1 VHENRIRQAASS
13 LGAAAFCVAESVK
26 YARQRKP
33 FGEDLARNQ
42 GIQFPLVELATQVE
56 MLRLLIRK
64 TAWEMDGMPHP
75 EVEKRLSDKVSMCN
89 YWANRLV
96 CEAADRAMQVH
107 GGIGYSRHKPFEHI
121 FRHHRR
127 YRITEGA
134 EEIQM
139 RKVGA
144 YLFGYLGPRKAEDPA
159 RPSPRRQHMNHLNR
173 RSIVLAPLAAAAA
186 AALPGAAFAQKKY
199 GPGVTD
205 TEIKIGQTIAYSGP
219 ASAYGQLGR
228 AETAY
233 FKFLNDKGGINGRK
247 INFISLDDGFSP
259 PKAVEMTRK
268 LVEQDEVALMF
279 GMLGTA
285 LNTAT
290 RPYLNQQKVPQL
302 FIAAGSATFASGDKF
317 PWTIGWQPTLQTEA
331 AFYARSILASHPG
344 AKIGVLYQ
352 DDDFG
357 KELLAGLKDGLAGK
371 DSSIVATA
379 SFQATDPTV
388 DSQLIT
394 LKGTGCDTLMLFT
407 YAKQAAQAIRKIAD
421 LGWKPDTY
429 LHLGSASVGAT
440 LIPAGLDKSVGIK
453 TAGFIKDTS
462 DPQWAN
468 DAEIAPFFDWMKK
481 YMPDAKLEDSLNLA
495 GWAYGQTIE
504 QVLRQCGD
512 DLTRENIM
520 RQALNLKNWRNP
532 ALLPGS
538 LINTSPTDYRVVE
551 FMKLQRFNGKVWEL
565 I

>member
-1 VHENRIRQAASS
+1 MTH
-13 LGAAAFCVAESVK
+13 
-26 YARQRKP
+26 
-33 FGEDLARNQ
+33 
-42 GIQFPLVELATQVE
+42 T
-56 MLRLLIRK
+56 
-64 TAWEMDGMPHP
+64 T
-75 EVEKRLSDKVSMCN
+75 
-89 YWANRLV
+89 
-96 CEAADRAMQVH
+96 
-107 GGIGYSRHKPFEHI
+107 
-121 FRHHRR
+121 
-127 YRITEGA
+127 
-134 EEIQM
+134 
-139 RKVGA
+139 
-144 YLFGYLGPRKAEDPA
+144 
-159 RPSPRRQHMNHLNR
+159 R
-173 RSIVLAPLAAAAA
+173 RSIVLAPLAVAAA
-186 AALPGAAFAQKKY
+186 AALPGAVFAQKKY

-233 FKFLNDKGGINGRK
+233 FKALNDKGGINGRK
-247 INFISLDDGFSP
+247 INFISLDDGFLP

-268 LVEQDEVALMF
+268 LVEQDEVAFMF

-371 DSSIVATA
+371 DSAIIATA

-407 YAKQAAQAIRKIAD
+407 YAKQAAQAIRKVAD

-440 LIPAGLDKSVGIK
+440 LIPAGLDNSVGIK

-481 YMPDAKLEDSLNLA
+481 YMPDAKLEDSLNLS

-538 LINTSPTDYRVVE
+538 LISTSPSDYRVVE

>member
-1 VHENRIRQAASS
+1 MT
-13 LGAAAFCVAESVK
+13 
-26 YARQRKP
+26 P
-33 FGEDLARNQ
+33 
-42 GIQFPLVELATQVE
+42 
-56 MLRLLIRK
+56 
-64 TAWEMDGMPHP
+64 
-75 EVEKRLSDKVSMCN
+75 
-89 YWANRLV
+89 
-96 CEAADRAMQVH
+96 
-107 GGIGYSRHKPFEHI
+107 
-121 FRHHRR
+121 
-127 YRITEGA
+127 
-134 EEIQM
+134 
-139 RKVGA
+139 
-144 YLFGYLGPRKAEDPA
+144 
-159 RPSPRRQHMNHLNR
+159 LNR

-186 AALPGAAFAQKKY
+186 AVLPGAAFAQKKY
-199 GPGVTD
+199 GPGTSD

-228 AETAY
+228 AEAAY

-247 INFISLDDGFSP
+247 INFISVDDGFSP

-290 RPYLNQQKVPQL
+290 RPYLNQKKVPQL

-317 PWTIGWQPTLQTEA
+317 PWTIGWQPTLMGEA
-331 AFYARSILASHPG
+331 HFYAKSILASHPN

-371 DSSIVATA
+371 DSAIIAA
-379 SFQATDPTV
+379 ESFQATDPTV

-394 LKGTGCDTLMLFT
+394 LKGKGCDTLMLFT

-481 YMPDAKLEDSLNLA
+481 YMPDAKLEDSLNLS
-495 GWAYGQTIE
+495 GWAYAQTVE

-512 DLTRENIM
+512 DLTRENIL
-520 RQALNLKNWRNP
+520 RQATNLKNWRNP

-538 LINTSPTDYRVVE
+538 MINTSPTDYRVVE
-551 FMKLQRFNGKVWEL
+551 YMKLQRFNGKVWEL
-565 I
+565 V

>member
-1 VHENRIRQAASS
+1 MS
-13 LGAAAFCVAESVK
+13 
-26 YARQRKP
+26 
-33 FGEDLARNQ
+33 
-42 GIQFPLVELATQVE
+42 
-56 MLRLLIRK
+56 
-64 TAWEMDGMPHP
+64 
-75 EVEKRLSDKVSMCN
+75 
-89 YWANRLV
+89 
-96 CEAADRAMQVH
+96 
-107 GGIGYSRHKPFEHI
+107 
-121 FRHHRR
+121 
-127 YRITEGA
+127 
-134 EEIQM
+134 
-139 RKVGA
+139 
-144 YLFGYLGPRKAEDPA
+144 
-159 RPSPRRQHMNHLNR
+159 HLNR

-199 GPGVTD
+199 GPGVSD

-228 AETAY
+228 AEAAY
-233 FKFLNDKGGINGRK
+233 FKALNDKGGINGRK

-290 RPYLNQQKVPQL
+290 RPYLNQKKVPQL

-317 PWTIGWQPTLQTEA
+317 PWTVGWQPTLMGEA
-331 AFYARSILASHPG
+331 HFYAKSILASHPN

-407 YAKQAAQAIRKIAD
+407 YAKQAAQAIRKIAE

-512 DLTRENIM
+512 DLTRENIL

-538 LINTSPTDYRVVE
+538 LINTSPSDYRVVE

>member
-1 VHENRIRQAASS
+1 
-13 LGAAAFCVAESVK
+13 
-26 YARQRKP
+26 
-33 FGEDLARNQ
+33 
-42 GIQFPLVELATQVE
+42 
-56 MLRLLIRK
+56 M
-64 TAWEMDGMPHP
+64 
-75 EVEKRLSDKVSMCN
+75 
-89 YWANRLV
+89 
-96 CEAADRAMQVH
+96 
-107 GGIGYSRHKPFEHI
+107 
-121 FRHHRR
+121 
-127 YRITEGA
+127 
-134 EEIQM
+134 
-139 RKVGA
+139 
-144 YLFGYLGPRKAEDPA
+144 
-159 RPSPRRQHMNHLNR
+159 SPLNR
-173 RSIVLAPLAAAAA
+173 RSIVLGPLAAAAA

-228 AETAY
+228 AEAAY
-233 FKFLNDKGGINGRK
+233 FKALNDKGGINGRK
-247 INFISLDDGFSP
+247 INFISLDDGFLP

-371 DSSIVATA
+371 DSAIIATA

-394 LKGTGCDTLMLFT
+394 LKGTGADTLMLFT

-538 LINTSPTDYRVVE
+538 LISTSPTDYRVVE

>member
-1 VHENRIRQAASS
+1 MTH
-13 LGAAAFCVAESVK
+13 
-26 YARQRKP
+26 
-33 FGEDLARNQ
+33 
-42 GIQFPLVELATQVE
+42 T
-56 MLRLLIRK
+56 
-64 TAWEMDGMPHP
+64 T
-75 EVEKRLSDKVSMCN
+75 
-89 YWANRLV
+89 
-96 CEAADRAMQVH
+96 
-107 GGIGYSRHKPFEHI
+107 
-121 FRHHRR
+121 
-127 YRITEGA
+127 
-134 EEIQM
+134 
-139 RKVGA
+139 
-144 YLFGYLGPRKAEDPA
+144 
-159 RPSPRRQHMNHLNR
+159 R
-173 RSIVLAPLAAAAA
+173 RSIVLAPLAVAAA
-186 AALPGAAFAQKKY
+186 AALPGAVFAQKKY

-233 FKFLNDKGGINGRK
+233 FKALNDKGGINGRK
-247 INFISLDDGFSP
+247 INFISLDDGFLP

-268 LVEQDEVALMF
+268 LVEQDEVAFMF

-371 DSSIVATA
+371 DSAIIATA

-407 YAKQAAQAIRKIAD
+407 YAKQAAQAIRKVAD

-481 YMPDAKLEDSLNLA
+481 YMPDAKLEDSLNLS

-538 LINTSPTDYRVVE
+538 LISTSPSDYRVVE

>member
-1 VHENRIRQAASS
+1 MS
-13 LGAAAFCVAESVK
+13 
-26 YARQRKP
+26 
-33 FGEDLARNQ
+33 
-42 GIQFPLVELATQVE
+42 IQST
-56 MLRLLIRK
+56 R
-64 TAWEMDGMPHP
+64 
-75 EVEKRLSDKVSMCN
+75 
-89 YWANRLV
+89 
-96 CEAADRAMQVH
+96 RA
-107 GGIGYSRHKPFEHI
+107 
-121 FRHHRR
+121 
-127 YRITEGA
+127 
-134 EEIQM
+134 
-139 RKVGA
+139 
-144 YLFGYLGPRKAEDPA
+144 L
-159 RPSPRRQHMNHLNR
+159 
-173 RSIVLAPLAAAAA
+173 VLAPLAAAAA
-186 AALPGAAFAQKKY
+186 ALLPTAARAQKKY

-205 TEIKIGQTIAYSGP
+205 TEIKVGQTIAYSGP

-228 AETAY
+228 AEAAY
-233 FKFLNDKGGINGRK
+233 FKALNDRGGINGRK

-290 RPYLNQQKVPQL
+290 RPYLNAQKVPQL
-302 FIAAGSATFASGDKF
+302 FIAAGSETFASGEKY
-317 PWTIGWQPTLQTEA
+317 PWTIGWQPTLRGEA

-357 KELLAGLKDGLAGK
+357 KELLAGLKEGLAGK
-371 DSSIVATA
+371 DSSIIATA

-394 LKGTGCDTLMLFT
+394 LKGTGADTLMLFT

-468 DAEIAPFFDWMKK
+468 DAELAPFFDWMKK
-481 YMPDAKLEDSLNLA
+481 YLPDAKLEDSLNLA
-495 GWAYGQTIE
+495 GWAYSQTLE

-512 DLTRENIM
+512 DLTRENIL
-520 RQALNLKNWRNP
+520 RQATNLKNWRNP

-538 LINTSPTDYRVVE
+538 LINTSPTDYRVIE
-551 FMKLQRFNGKVWEL
+551 FMKLQRFNGKIREFV
-565 I
+565 

>member
-1 VHENRIRQAASS
+1 MTQTTRRQIV
-13 LGAAAFCVAESVK
+13 LGAAAA
-26 YARQRKP
+26 
-33 FGEDLARNQ
+33 GL
-42 GIQFPLVELATQVE
+42 
-56 MLRLLIRK
+56 
-64 TAWEMDGMPHP
+64 
-75 EVEKRLSDKVSMCN
+75 
-89 YWANRLV
+89 
-96 CEAADRAMQVH
+96 
-107 GGIGYSRHKPFEHI
+107 
-121 FRHHRR
+121 
-127 YRITEGA
+127 
-134 EEIQM
+134 
-139 RKVGA
+139 
-144 YLFGYLGPRKAEDPA
+144 
-159 RPSPRRQHMNHLNR
+159 
-173 RSIVLAPLAAAAA
+173 
-186 AALPGAAFAQKKY
+186 LPGAAFAQKKY
-199 GPGVTD
+199 GPGTSD
-205 TEIKIGQTIAYSGP
+205 TEIRIGQTIAYSGP

-228 AETAY
+228 AEAAY

-247 INFISLDDGFSP
+247 INFISVDDGFSP

-302 FIAAGSATFASGDKF
+302 FIAAGSATFASGEKF
-317 PWTIGWQPTLQTEA
+317 PWTIGWQPTLMGEA
-331 AFYARSILASHPG
+331 AFYAKNILATHPG

-357 KELLAGLKDGLAGK
+357 KELLQGLREGVAGK
-371 DSSIVATA
+371 DSAIIATE

-388 DSQLIT
+388 DSQLIS
-394 LKGTGCDTLMLFT
+394 LKGKGVDTLMLFT

-440 LIPAGLDKSVGIK
+440 LMPAGLDKSVGIK
-453 TAGFIKDTS
+453 TAGFMKDAT
-462 DPQWAN
+462 DPQWAK
-468 DAEIAPFFDWMKK
+468 DAELAPFFDWMKK
-481 YMPDAKLEDSLNLA
+481 YMPDAKIEDSLNLA

-520 RQALNLKNWRNP
+520 KQALNLKNWRNP

-538 LINTSPTDYRVVE
+538 TISTAPNDYRVVE
-551 FMKLQRFNGKVWEL
+551 YMKLQRFNGKVWEFV
-565 I
+565 

>member
-1 VHENRIRQAASS
+1 MT
-13 LGAAAFCVAESVK
+13 
-26 YARQRKP
+26 P
-33 FGEDLARNQ
+33 
-42 GIQFPLVELATQVE
+42 
-56 MLRLLIRK
+56 
-64 TAWEMDGMPHP
+64 
-75 EVEKRLSDKVSMCN
+75 
-89 YWANRLV
+89 
-96 CEAADRAMQVH
+96 
-107 GGIGYSRHKPFEHI
+107 
-121 FRHHRR
+121 
-127 YRITEGA
+127 
-134 EEIQM
+134 
-139 RKVGA
+139 
-144 YLFGYLGPRKAEDPA
+144 
-159 RPSPRRQHMNHLNR
+159 LNR

-186 AALPGAAFAQKKY
+186 AVLPGAAFAQKKY
-199 GPGVTD
+199 GPGTSD

-228 AETAY
+228 AEAAY

-247 INFISLDDGFSP
+247 INFISVDDGFSP

-290 RPYLNQQKVPQL
+290 RPYLNQKKVPQL
-302 FIAAGSATFASGDKF
+302 FIAAGSATFASGEKF
-317 PWTIGWQPTLQTEA
+317 PWTIGWQPTLMGEA
-331 AFYARSILASHPG
+331 HFYAKSILASHPN

-371 DSSIVATA
+371 DSAIIAA
-379 SFQATDPTV
+379 ESFQATDPTV

-394 LKGTGCDTLMLFT
+394 LKGKGCDTLMLFT
-407 YAKQAAQAIRKIAD
+407 YAKQGAQAIRKIAD

-481 YMPDAKLEDSLNLA
+481 YMPDAKLEDSLNLS
-495 GWAYGQTIE
+495 GWAYAQTVE

-512 DLTRENIM
+512 DLTRENIL
-520 RQALNLKNWRNP
+520 RQATNLKNWRNP

-551 FMKLQRFNGKVWEL
+551 YMKLQRFNGKVWEL
-565 I
+565 V